1 MEKKGRERESEKEE
15 FIVANGVGCD
25 KNSTGYRY
33 NRSINNFI

>member
-1 MEKKGRERESEKEE
+1 MEKKGGERESEKEE